1 MGLLRDC
8 TTSPINRLQ
17 CVDLGLGTG
26 MRRVWK
32 LLAAVTWKCLLT
44 QVTQYS
50 SGLSPL
56 HSGGS
61 WSPQLLLR
69 VSDKKTQ
76 EQ

>member
-1 MGLLRDC
+1 
-8 TTSPINRLQ
+8 
-17 CVDLGLGTG
+17 

-32 LLAAVTWKCLLT
+32 LLAAVTWKCRLT

-61 WSPQLLLR
+61 WSYSFYYASVTKRHQIDL
-69 VSDKKTQ
+69 TQ
-76 EQ
+76 

>member
-1 MGLLRDC
+1 
-8 TTSPINRLQ
+8 
-17 CVDLGLGTG
+17 

-32 LLAAVTWKCLLT
+32 LLAAVTWKCRLT

-61 WSPQLLLR
+61 YPYSFYYASVTKRHQIDLTQYMLFALSCGWSR
-69 VSDKKTQ
+69 V
-76 EQ
+76 

>member
-1 MGLLRDC
+1 
-8 TTSPINRLQ
+8 
-17 CVDLGLGTG
+17 

-32 LLAAVTWKCLLT
+32 LLAAVTWKCRLT

-61 WSPQLLLR
+61 YPYSFYYESVTKRHQIDL
-69 VSDKKTQ
+69 TQ
-76 EQ
+76 

>member
-1 MGLLRDC
+1 
-8 TTSPINRLQ
+8 
-17 CVDLGLGTG
+17 

-32 LLAAVTWKCLLT
+32 LLAAVTWKCRLT

-61 WSPQLLLR
+61 YPYSFYYASVTKRHQRDL
-69 VSDKKTQ
+69 TQ
-76 EQ
+76 

>member
-1 MGLLRDC
+1 
-8 TTSPINRLQ
+8 
-17 CVDLGLGTG
+17 